1 MAMMMIAITS
11 MHACS
16 PRAENPTWPDIS
28 KEATMLGENGLYVA
42 ATSNVEAELAAQD
55 AAQSQSSTPVIVG
68 AAAAA
73 GGALAML
80 AVVAVVANMRSKNS
94 DAIAR
99 STMSNKYLE
108 GQPL

>member
-1 MAMMMIAITS
+1 
-11 MHACS
+11 
-16 PRAENPTWPDIS
+16 
-28 KEATMLGENGLYVA
+28 MLGENGLYVA